1 MPGYT
6 SNFTYLS
13 YIIGIPVID
22 SVSGRVVGRVVDMA
36 AGLREMY
43 PRISGAMIARGGWN
57 GPRAYLPWKSVKSL
71 ELRKALVVEG
81 AAEAFAQEPKLGDN
95 EILIKETF
103 WDKQIVDIHGSKVV
117 RVNDLHLLREDPNL
131 WVVHM
136 DVGIPGLL
144 RRLGCFGT
152 CDWLFKLVF
161 SVEIREKF
169 ISWKFV
175 QPITSTIGS
184 DALALKVHHSK
195 LSELHPAD
203 LAEIFIDLGIDE
215 RLLILQSL
223 DDATAA
229 QAFQEMPLP
238 ARVQMAETIPEARLA
253 GLVDGMAMDEVV
265 DLVAQLPKKKKG
277 ALLRRLPQDK
287 VLQVISLLEV
297 SRRVAGSIMNTTFL
311 SVRRDATATQVL
323 DKVKAE
329 AKRVESIYHTYV
341 VDENDELVGV
351 VTLRQLLTAPGEAP
365 VAGFMRKRVV
375 RVKVDTNIKDVA
387 DIFLKYDFTVLP
399 VVDRRSRVQGTITM
413 KDAVEAVFRQ
423 VRSEAETVK

>member
-1 MPGYT
+1 MSGYP

-22 SVSGRVVGRVVDMA
+22 AASGRQVGRVVDMA
-36 AGLREMY
+36 AGLREMF
-43 PRISGAMIARGGWN
+43 PRISGAMISRGGWN
-57 GPRAYLPWKSVKSL
+57 GARAYLPWKNVKSL
-71 ELRKALVVEG
+71 ELRKALVAEG
-81 AAEAFAQEPKLGDN
+81 AAEAFAQEPKLGEN

-103 WDKQIVDIHGSKVV
+103 WDKQIVDIHGCKVV
-117 RVNDLHLLREDPNL
+117 RVNDLHLLREDQNL

-144 RRLGCFGT
+144 RRLGCFGP

-161 SVEIREKF
+161 SVPMREKF

-203 LAEIFIDLGIDE
+203 LAEIFIDLGTDE

-229 QAFQEMPLP
+229 QAFQEMPLS
-238 ARVQMAETIPEARLA
+238 ARVQMAETIPEGRLA

-265 DLVAQLPKKKKG
+265 DLVAQLPKKKKD
-277 ALLRRLPQDK
+277 ALLRRLPAEK
-287 VLQVISLLEV
+287 VAQVKGLLEV
-297 SRRVAGSIMNTTFL
+297 SRRVAGSIMNTAFL
-311 SVRRDATATQVL
+311 SVRRDATAAQVL
-323 DKVKAE
+323 EQVKAE

-341 VDENDELVGV
+341 LDENDELVGV
-351 VTLRQLLTAPGEAP
+351 VTLRQLLTAPADAP

-375 RVKVDTNIKDVA
+375 RVALDTNIKDVA

-399 VVDRRSRVQGTITM
+399 VVDRRGRVQGTITM
-413 KDAVEAVFRQ
+413 KDSVEAVFQQ
-423 VRSEAETVK
+423 VRSEAEVVK